1 MTPSSV
7 DFAQLAFGVLGTT
20 TKGGRQLPALYT
32 TGEPVAFS
40 PDEFHHIPFEPNA
53 YNCPEAQRVTLCVTP
68 SAALCDSIAALDEWC
83 ITTLSANPTT
93 LLGVSLTPDQIR
105 ERYVSCLRTSEKG
118 YKTLRSKINL
128 SGRYSIQCYTPE
140 KEKCAVLETWRGSLV
155 QPRLLFKGCWIM
167 GKDYGMLL
175 ETTHVLI
182 QEGGGGEE
190 CPFEDY

>member
-1 MTPSSV
+1 M
-7 DFAQLAFGVLGTT
+7 
-20 TKGGRQLPALYT
+20 PALYT

-40 PDEFHHIPFEPNA
+40 PDEFHHIPFEPSAFND
-53 YNCPEAQRVTLCVTP
+53 PEAQRVNLCVTP

-140 KEKCAVLETWRGSLV
+140 KEKCVVPETWRGSLV

-167 GKDYGMLL
+167 GKDFGMLL

-182 QEGGGGEE
+182 QEGGGDDE
-190 CPFEDY
+190 CPF